1 MASFFRGLRKSP
13 SNVEDTPPTPATS
26 ETPDA
31 VKESSTEQGSSDDPS
46 SPPAD
51 LPTSPPASVT
61 KEPAAADTTGEN
73 DMKITAEDEPEED
86 PVRTEL
92 EKEVRQR
99 DGAISALEK
108 ARLEKKEELT
118 EVEKLLEH
126 ERLQQMKEALT
137 HKIES
142 ERIKR
147 QTVHAEE
154 RLAALEHDMQ
164 DKAAIHEYAN
174 LIKGVAPKGG
184 VDSQYVVKLQA
195 QLQKAVKK
203 MESTTLQMKE
213 LEDNSTE
220 VVDTLSNDISVLV
233 EERCSTELE
242 LRKQMEVLVEQKKDM
257 QNEYENRILENLKT
271 LQALRAKAASQ
282 VTIEELEEELEETES
297 ALEELHRVQEAQ
309 EKTMKQLSKT
319 LEEEAVM

>member
-1 MASFFRGLRKSP
+1 MASFFRGLRKTP
-13 SNVEDTPPTPATS
+13 STDEDIPPTPPAS
-26 ETPDA
+26 ETPDDI
-31 VKESSTEQGSSDDPS
+31 KEEDESSEDNS

-61 KEPAAADTTGEN
+61 KEPKASSTGEN

-309 EKTMKQLSKT
+309 QKTMKQLSKT

>member
-13 SNVEDTPPTPATS
+13 SNDEDIPPTS

-31 VKESSTEQGSSDDPS
+31 VKESSTEQESSDDPS
-46 SPPAD
+46 SPRTD
-51 LPTSPPASVT
+51 TSTSPPASAT
-61 KEPAAADTTGEN
+61 KEPATDSTGEN

-282 VTIEELEEELEETES
+282 VTIDELEEELEETEL